1 MRDRF
6 TDAFTAIVLG
16 VAVTLTI
23 TAQQPARQGG
33 AGAPA
38 PTGVEGRGRATAPR
52 SDRIAGHPNLNGIW
66 QASNTANWNL
76 EDHAASATPFWQ
88 LGAIFAIPAGQS
100 VIVDNNGTIPY
111 TPEGL
116 KKRNENRAGWPKS
129 DPEARCYMPGLPR
142 ATYMPYPFQIVQ
154 GENDILFMYEYAG
167 ANRVVHMTNHTESPV
182 DAWMGWSNGKWDGD
196 TLVIEVKSFND
207 LSWFDRA
214 GNHHS
219 DALTVTERYSLGEG
233 GNYLNYEARIDD
245 PKTFARPWT
254 IRMPL
259 YRRLEPNV
267 QLLEYNC
274 VELAEELLYGD
285 VKRKPSK

>member
-1 MRDRF
+1 MRNRLR
-6 TDAFTAIVLG
+6 DAFIAIVLG
-16 VAVTLTI
+16 SAATLPI
-23 TAQQPARQGG
+23 IAQRAQQPARRGG

-38 PTGVEGRGRATAPR
+38 QGRGGAPTARPN
-52 SDRIAGHPNLNGIW
+52 RIAGHPNLNGIW
-66 QASNTANWNL
+66 QTINGANWNL
-76 EDHAASATPFWQ
+76 EGHSASSTAFWQ
-88 LGAIFAIPAGQS
+88 LGALFAVPAGQS

-116 KKRNENRAGWPKS
+116 TKRQENRAGFPKS

-154 GENDILFMYEYAG
+154 GEKDILFIYEYAG
-167 ANRVVHMTNHTESPV
+167 GNRTVHMTDHTESPV
-182 DAWMGWSNGKWDGD
+182 DSWMGWSNGKWEGD

-207 LSWFDRA
+207 ESWFDRA

-219 DALTVTERYSLGEG
+219 DALTVTERYGLAPG
-233 GNYLNYEARIDD
+233 GNNINYEAQIED
-245 PKTFARPWT
+245 PKTFTRPWT

-259 YRRLEPNV
+259 YRRAEPNV

-274 VELAEELLYGD
+274 VEFSEELLYGD
-285 VKRKPSK
+285 VKRKPAK